1 MKSDKILKN
10 AMILFVIAVVLS
22 ALLGIVNE
30 ITKDRI
36 AEQKMC
42 IRDSL
47 GYDYISATNKEEFH
61 QAIGRF
67 VKPEIGDKSMIF
79 EVFTDSVDET
89 EALRILFSLSLIHI

>member
-36 AEQKMC
+36 AEQNQLK
-42 IRDSL
+42 
-47 GYDYISATNKEEFH
+47 KETAYKKVCQEAASIPEDADLKAIVEQSS
-61 QAIGRF
+61 QAL
-67 VKPEIGDKSMIF
+67 KDKGF
-79 EVFTDSVDET
+79 
-89 EALRILFSLSLIHI
+89 